1 MNFFALFIKR
11 PVATTLLTLAICL
24 PGLVALRLL
33 PISSL
38 PMVELPSIGVTAN
51 LPGGSPE
58 TMAATVA
65 TPLEQ
70 ALGRIPGVTEMTSS
84 STSGSTRISL
94 QFDLDRNI
102 DSAARD
108 VQAAI
113 RSARGLLPANLP
125 ANPSY
130 RKVNA
135 AGSPVVAIAL
145 TSAVHTREQL
155 YDVAF
160 TTIGQQISRI
170 PGVGQVNVNGSAL
183 RSVRV
188 EINPDQLNHY
198 QVSLEQVRAALQAA
212 NVSLPAGY
220 IESAEQRWQLEVN
233 SRAKKAEDLRDL
245 IVAWNGDAP
254 IRLGTLAQVR
264 DSVQELRNSGTSRGK
279 PAVMLAVL
287 NQPGANVIDVVD
299 GVKKLLPQLTT
310 LIPAGIDVE
319 VVIDRSTTIRA
330 TLEEVK
336 LTLVLSIALVVLVT
350 FLFLRDVRAT
360 LVPAVAIPAALL
372 GTLAVIYLCG
382 FSLNNVSLMALIIST
397 GFVVDD
403 AIVVVENVIHHLER
417 GKPPLEAALLGVREV
432 GFTVVA
438 MSLSL
443 VAVFL
448 PLLLMGGIVGRL
460 FREFAVTLS
469 VAVLISMFVSL
480 TCTPMLCAHLLRRR
494 QANATKVSSWANLPT
509 RVYRR
514 SLDWALDHRLLMA
527 VTLVSTVVFN
537 AYLYTVIP
545 KGLFPQQ
552 DTGRL
557 NGNFQG
563 DQSISFA
570 AMRDKIDALM
580 KIVSQDPDV
589 DTYYEYSGNNAI
601 NGGQMFARLKPIEQR
616 TSTAQEVVDRLRP
629 RLAKVPGAQLLLT
642 AQQDVSIGARPG
654 AAQFQFTLLSSDLE
668 PLREFAPRFL
678 TTLQRLPDLR
688 DVSSDFQNRGLQSTL
703 VIDRAAAARLDI
715 TTWQIESA
723 LQDAFGQRLVS
734 TIYEPLNQYYVVLTL
749 APEFKESPAALEHVF
764 VAKPSGEKV
773 PLSAVAHFE
782 SRNTSLSANHQG
794 QFAAVTL
801 SFNLA
806 PGVSLDSATAAV
818 QTAFDRASPPPSV
831 RGNFAGTAQLFQ
843 SSLANQPWLIAAALV
858 VVYIVLGMLYESTIH
873 PVTILSTLPSA
884 GVGALLALFAF
895 NTQFT
900 LIALIGVILLVGIVM
915 KNAIMLVDRALQI
928 ERDDGLSPRD
938 AIREACLQRFR
949 PIVMTTLAA
958 LLAALP
964 LAFGTGNGAE
974 LRQPLGISIVG
985 GLLVS
990 QLLTLYSTPIVYL
1003 YLERFRHLR
1012 HGHGHGPDHV
1022 AGVGPQGISVSP
1034 AA

>member
-1 MNFFALFIKR
+1 MNVFALFIKR
-11 PVATTLLTLAICL
+11 PVATTLLTFAICL
-24 PGLVALRLL
+24 PGLAALHLL
-33 PISSL
+33 PIASL
-38 PMVELPSIGVTAN
+38 PMVDMPSIGVNAN

-65 TPLEQ
+65 TPLER
-70 ALGRIPGVTEMTSS
+70 ALGRIPGVTEMTSTS
-84 STSGSTRISL
+84 SAGATRIGL
-94 QFDLDRNI
+94 QFDLDRDI

-113 RSARGLLPANLP
+113 QAARGLLPTNLP
-125 ANPSY
+125 TNPSY

-135 AGSPVVAIAL
+135 AGSPVIAIAL
-145 TSAVHTREQL
+145 TSPIHTREQL

-160 TTIGQQISRI
+160 TTVGQQLSRI
-170 PGVGQVNVNGSAL
+170 RGVGQVNVNGSAL

-188 EINPDQLNHY
+188 EINPHQLNHY
-198 QVSLEQVRAALQAA
+198 RVSLEQVRAALQAA
-212 NVSLPAGY
+212 NVNLPAGY
-220 IESAEQRWQLEVN
+220 VESDAQRWQLEVN
-233 SRAKKAEDLRDL
+233 SQAKNADALRDL

-264 DSVQELRNSGTSRGK
+264 DSVQELRNAGSSRGK

-299 GVKKLLPQLTT
+299 NVKSLLPQLST

-336 LTLVLSIALVVLVT
+336 HTLLLSIALVVLVT

-403 AIVVVENVIHHLER
+403 AIVVVENVTHHLEK
-417 GKPPLEAALLGVREV
+417 GKPPFEAALLGVREV
-432 GFTVVA
+432 GFTVLA
-438 MSLSL
+438 MSVSL

-480 TCTPMLCAHLLRRR
+480 TCTPMLCGQLLRAKSNTLEPRSR
-494 QANATKVSSWANLPT
+494 WATLPS
-509 RVYRR
+509 RLYQR
-514 SLDWALDHRLLMA
+514 SLDWALRHRLVMT
-527 VTLVSTVVFN
+527 TLLGATIALN
-537 AYLYTVIP
+537 AYLYAAIP

-557 NGNFQG
+557 NGSFLG

-570 AMRDKIDALM
+570 AMREKIDALM
-580 KIVSQDPDV
+580 KIVSEDPDI
-589 DTYYEYSGNNAI
+589 DTYYEYSGNAAI
-601 NGGQMFARLKPIEQR
+601 NSGQMFARLKPLGER
-616 TSTAQEVVDRLRP
+616 KSTAQEVVDRLRP

-642 AQQDVSIGARPG
+642 AQQDMNIGARPG
-654 AAQFQFTLLSSDLE
+654 AAQFQYTLLSSELE
-668 PLREFAPRFL
+668 PLREFAPRL
-678 TTLQRLPDLR
+678 MSELRRLPELR
-688 DVSSDFQNRGLQSTL
+688 DVSSDFQDRGLQSTL
-703 VIDRAAAARLDI
+703 VIDRTAAARLDI
-715 TTWQIESA
+715 TTSQVETA

-749 APEFKESPAALEHVF
+749 GSEFKESPSALEHVF
-764 VAKPSGEKV
+764 VTKPTGEKV
-773 PLSAVAHFE
+773 PISAVARFE
-782 SRNTSLSANHQG
+782 AKNTSLTVNHQG

-806 PGVSLDSATAAV
+806 PGVSLDVGTNAV
-818 QTAFDRASPPPSV
+818 ETAFRNAAPPQSV
-831 RGNFAGTAQLFQ
+831 RGSFAGTAQLFQ
-843 SSLANQPWLIAAALV
+843 RSLANQPWLIAAALI
-858 VVYIVLGMLYESTIH
+858 VVYIVLGMLYESAIH
-873 PVTILSTLPSA
+873 PITILSTLPSA

-895 NTQFT
+895 KTPFT

-915 KNAIMLVDRALQI
+915 KNAIMLIDRALQS
-928 ERDDGLSPRD
+928 EREEGLSPHE
-938 AIREACLQRFR
+938 AIRAACLQRFR

-958 LLAALP
+958 LLGALP
-964 LAFGTGNGAE
+964 LALGTGNGAE

-990 QLLTLYSTPIVYL
+990 QVLTLYTTPIVYL
-1003 YLERFRHLR
+1003 YFERLR
-1012 HGHGHGPDHV
+1012 RSDSKPTQASVTARLSV
-1022 AGVGPQGISVSP
+1022 ATTAST
-1034 AA
+1034 